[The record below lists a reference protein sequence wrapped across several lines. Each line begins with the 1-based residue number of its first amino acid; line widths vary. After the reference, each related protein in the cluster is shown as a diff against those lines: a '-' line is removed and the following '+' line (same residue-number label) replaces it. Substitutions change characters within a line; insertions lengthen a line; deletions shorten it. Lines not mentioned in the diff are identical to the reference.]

1 MNKSFST
8 KVLATILL
16 VAIFISPALGQ
27 QPPADPANIL
37 NNINTQTTAA
47 SGILKLIFATIA
59 WIFLGLGIV
68 MIIYSAIVDSQ
79 RMKFGIISF
88 LAAALILAVGY
99 GVGLF

>member
-1 MNKSFST
+1 MNKTISKKNLIVLLLITITSVPIIAQTTNPSDILNAIST
-8 KVLATILL
+8 ETSSAATILK
-16 VAIFISPALGQ
+16 
-27 QPPADPANIL
+27 
-37 NNINTQTTAA
+37 T
-47 SGILKLIFATIA
+47 IFATIA

>member
-1 MNKSFST
+1 MNNSF
-8 KVLATILL
+8 KK
-16 VAIFISPALGQ
+16 VAIATVMTVGVSSLMYAQAPTN
-27 QPPADPANIL
+27 ANQIL
-37 NNINTQTTAA
+37 QEINTQTDTAA
-47 SGILKLIFATIA
+47 GTLKLIFATIA

-79 RMKFGIISF
+79 RLKFGIISF